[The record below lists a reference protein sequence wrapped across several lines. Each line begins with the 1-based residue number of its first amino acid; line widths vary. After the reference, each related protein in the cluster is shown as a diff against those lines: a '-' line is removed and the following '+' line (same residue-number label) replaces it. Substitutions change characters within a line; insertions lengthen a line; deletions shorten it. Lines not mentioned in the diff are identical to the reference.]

1 MEPLYY
7 RFHLL
12 LKIYFTYNSKAEH
25 TAFAVLGRVIK
36 GKKGLEKKSDICKVI
51 YTFIHT
57 Y

>member
-25 TAFAVLGRVIK
+25 TAFAVLVRVIK
-36 GKKGLEKKSDICKVI
+36 EKKGLEKKSDICKVI

-57 Y
+57 